1 MPGRV
6 LKIFVKEGEEI
17 QIGDN
22 VLSLE
27 AMKME
32 NILKADGVG
41 TVSKITISEGDVV
54 DKGAVLIEFA

>member
-1 MPGRV
+1 VGD
-6 LKIFVKEGEEI
+6 EI

-32 NILKADGVG
+32 NILKAEGVG
-41 TVSKITISEGDVV
+41 TVSNICIIEGDVV
-54 DKGAVLIEFA
+54 DKGAVMIEFA